1 MLESEETMSRKI
13 LENKYFVDLTDY
25 TLHTVR
31 FHAFF
36 KGFPTKRMAKN
47 WLAGYKH
54 KERMYS

>member
-1 MLESEETMSRKI
+1 MSRKV
-13 LENKYFVDLTDY
+13 LENRYFVDLTDY

-54 KERMYS
+54 KERMYL